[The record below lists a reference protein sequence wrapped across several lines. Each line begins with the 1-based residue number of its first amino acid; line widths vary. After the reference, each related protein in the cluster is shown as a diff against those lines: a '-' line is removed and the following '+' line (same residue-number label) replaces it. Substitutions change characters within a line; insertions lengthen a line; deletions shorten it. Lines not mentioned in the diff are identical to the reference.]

1 MSSLHII
8 DKDVFMIIDSHVH
21 ISVSDDKKTFLQKRA
36 DLLLNMKKN
45 KISQS
50 IVIPDNLH
58 GSSCADL
65 DAVIELTRE
74 LPELLMVGTLQI
86 SETSRAN
93 LEKIEKLFSKKIIR
107 GFKIFPGHDPVY
119 PTDKKWFP
127 VYKLCQKY
135 DFPLIIHTGIN
146 TGDEECAKYNDP
158 KYIVELAR
166 IYPKLKIIISHYFWP
181 KLDYCF
187 ATTENINNIYFDTS
201 GLADEE
207 VVNASGGIEKIKEIL
222 VKTIRRRQN
231 SVIFGTDWPMCDA
244 KAHIDLINSLSITEK
259 GKEAVFSKN
268 AIKIFNL

>member
-1 MSSLHII
+1 
-8 DKDVFMIIDSHVH
+8 MIIDSHVH

-45 KISQS
+45 KIGRA
-50 IVIPDNLH
+50 IVISDNIH
-58 GSSCADL
+58 NSSCADL
-65 DAVIELTRE
+65 DTVIELTRK

-86 SETSRAN
+86 SEINKSN
-93 LEKIEKLFSKKIIR
+93 LKKIEKLLSKKIIR

-127 VYKLCQKY
+127 IYELCQKY

-146 TGDEECAKYNDP
+146 ARDEECAKYNDP
-158 KYIVELAR
+158 KYIVKVAKL
-166 IYPKLKIIISHYFWP
+166 YPNLKIIIAHYFWP

-187 ATTENINNIYFDTS
+187 TVTEKIDNIYFDTS

-207 VVNASGGIEKIKEIL
+207 VVAASGGIEKIKEIL
-222 VKTIRRRQN
+222 IKTIRRRQD
-231 SVIFGTDWPMCDA
+231 SVIFGSDWPMCDA
-244 KAHIDLINSLSITEK
+244 KAHIDLIDSLFVTKKE
-259 GKEAVFSKN
+259 KEAVFAKN